1 VKRGLRDRSP
11 RVRGRALQ
19 ARRSLYFA
27 AHPLCVGC
35 SAAGRVERAM
45 ELDHVV
51 PLFKGGADEPENWQ
65 GLCVKCHERK
75 TRDDLGIVQR
85 QTIGAD
91 GWPIE

>member
-1 VKRGLRDRSP
+1 
-11 RVRGRALQ
+11 
-19 ARRSLYFA
+19 
-27 AHPLCVGC
+27 
-35 SAAGRVERAM
+35 M
-45 ELDHVV
+45 ELDHIR

-91 GWPIE
+91 GWPID